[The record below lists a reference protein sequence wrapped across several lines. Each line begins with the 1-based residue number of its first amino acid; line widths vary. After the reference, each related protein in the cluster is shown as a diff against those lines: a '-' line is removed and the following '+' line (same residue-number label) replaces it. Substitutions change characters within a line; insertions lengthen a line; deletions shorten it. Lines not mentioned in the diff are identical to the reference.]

1 MEITSLLSE
10 LFSGLHSGLPVCTLT
25 LTKLYHGDMEFS
37 RTAWIGSGESV
48 VNWNMTTKRKENES

>member
-1 MEITSLLSE
+1 MEITSLFSE

-37 RTAWIGSGESV
+37 RTVWIGSGESV